1 MLDRCC
7 VVCYNN
13 HSLKMKGVLIMRVQN
28 LIKKLQRYP
37 IDAFVS
43 IENDKLRIVEDTSC
57 DCSPTYVSLED
68 IVSKNPNV
76 SEQERSKVFEAVK
89 LIHNTCIRT
98 NKCSECVLSNEYDD
112 CVLMLDMP
120 DRWKLQTL
128 KQHCT
133 EE

>member
-1 MLDRCC
+1 
-7 VVCYNN
+7 
-13 HSLKMKGVLIMRVQN
+13 MRVQN
-28 LIKKLQRYP
+28 LIKNLQRYP

-43 IENDKLRIVEDTSC
+43 IENDKLRIVEDTNC

-68 IVSKNPNV
+68 TVSKKSEL
-76 SEQERSKVFEAVK
+76 SEQEKSKVFEAVK

-128 KQHCT
+128 KQNCT

>member
-43 IENDKLRIVEDTSC
+43 IENDKLRIVGDTDC

-68 IVSKNPNV
+68 TVSKKSEL
-76 SEQERSKVFEAVK
+76 SEQEKSKVFEAVK

-112 CVLMLDMP
+112 CVLMLEMP
-120 DRWKLQTL
+120 NRWDFQTL
-128 KQHCT
+128 KQNFT